1 MSAAALWRTFTDE
14 LAAAG
19 EVIDGVEGLSDLDRA
34 EGYRYLTR
42 LLRLALEM
50 HLEHGS
56 IRHPSFYSLSHETAK
71 IGADNPDNLYLN
83 AQIDGRYDYEIVGTV
98 GSVPYLSFGTKEN
111 RYAIDGTMVSTGEV
125 DLDDLAVRADG
136 SLRLIVS
143 SRERAENWLPAAES
157 SNMVIVRQ
165 TFNRRDREEPARLSI
180 RRLEPED
187 ACDVLSSEALQAQLT
202 RSIAFV
208 RGTAQT
214 FLAWVER
221 FRAAHFNRFELGDQA
236 FFQAAGGDPNI
247 CYIYAFWQ
255 IGNGQCVRVRS
266 AVPECDYWNFQL
278 TNIWMESLDY
288 RHHPVHT
295 NGAMAT
301 LDADGGVTITV
312 SHEPLA
318 GVPNNLL
325 TTGHQQGVML
335 MRWVGA
341 ESHPLPELVVEDI
354 P

>member
-1 MSAAALWRTFTDE
+1 MNTAPLWRAFTQE
-14 LAAAG
+14 LAAVG

-50 HLEHGS
+50 QLEHGS
-56 IRHPSFYSLSHETAK
+56 ARHPSFYSLSHDTAK

-83 AQIDGRYDYEIVGTV
+83 AQIDGRFDYEIVGAV

-125 DLDDLAVRADG
+125 DLDDLSVRADG
-136 SLRLIVS
+136 SVRIIVS
-143 SRERAENWLPAAES
+143 SRERAENWLPAAET

-165 TFNRRDREEPARLSI
+165 TFNRRDREEPARLII

-187 ACDVLSSEALQAQLT
+187 AYDVLSSDALEAQLT
-202 RSIAFV
+202 RSVAFV
-208 RGTAQT
+208 RGTART
-214 FLAWVER
+214 FLGWVER
-221 FRAAHFNRFELGDQA
+221 FKAGHFNHFELGDQA

-247 CYIYAFWQ
+247 CYVYAFWQ
-255 IGNGQCVRVRS
+255 LGEAQCIRVRS
-266 AVPECDYWNFQL
+266 SVPDCDYWNFQL

-295 NGAMAT
+295 NGALAK
-301 LDADGGVTITV
+301 LDADGGVTITI
-312 SHEPLA
+312 SHKPLT

-341 ESHPLPELVVEDI
+341 DSHPIPELVVEDLR
-354 P
+354 